1 MLAAWL
7 AAAVGIVCVPH
18 ALANALHAPQA
29 WWPGLSSPNAQ
40 TGALVISR
48 SSLSLWR
55 GDYALLLTGGLVLF
69 GGTGV
74 FHAVLNA
81 GRDGKQDGRLLVA
94 SLSLSQLVTCAQVL
108 SVIHQLDIE
117 RGEPRPALKGVRL
130 LSCYLSGFSVN

>member
-1 MLAAWL
+1 MRLRPGDRNRYPRPLAPL
-7 AAAVGIVCVPH
+7 ATR
-18 ALANALHAPQA
+18 
-29 WWPGLSSPNAQ
+29 
-40 TGALVISR
+40 TGVLVISHA
-48 SSLSLWR
+48 SLWR

-69 GGTGV
+69 GGTGG

-117 RGEPRPALKGVRL
+117 WGEPGPALKGVRL
-130 LSCYLSGFSVN
+130 LNFSF